1 MIIDCPRCEG
11 SGRLE
16 VYDRGISVS
25 VMICPDCGGSKLV
38 EVPDDL
44 PTLRSIELEMSND
57 TLKEI
62 QVAMSACC
70 DMPIYCCRC
79 DE

>member
-1 MIIDCPRCEG
+1 VIIDCLRCEG

-25 VMICPDCGGSKLV
+25 VMICPDCGGCKVV

-44 PTLRSIELEMSND
+44 PTLKAIDCAPETMP
-57 TLKEI
+57 EI
-62 QVAMSACC
+62 LVGRRA
-70 DMPIYCCRC
+70 
-79 DE
+79 